1 MDMVCSKK
9 NDTVHDFLK
18 DPIKPR
24 VTTYDGM
31 NVVMATGTTLGADD
45 GTGVATILALF
56 KEG

>member
-1 MDMVCSKK
+1 MVCSKK